1 MSIIFSTAGM
11 AQKKVVSK
19 KNPNTPV
26 FINTKS
32 GKHIPVPLL
41 KPVPADSRI
50 QTRTPKKKVM
60 MRNTSVSKG
69 NKFTKVTRRVPIR
82 TQGKSNQRG
91 GATFKDI
98 DIYYPQ
104 SKIEVNYSSF
114 QRKRR
119 KDSYASITL
128 SNQGMVDDFTST
140 YPDCDEVG
148 TLIINAPNINNLAA
162 LNNISGIGVLI
173 IKNTI
178 LTDLSDMESL
188 TSISDSLIL
197 ENNASL
203 TRIGL
208 SNVSVLGG
216 LK

>member
-1 MSIIFSTAGM
+1 MPIPGLPILLKKHPPGYYHLLNLFQMRKICTLLLMSIIFSTAGM

-32 GKHIPVPLL
+32 GKHIPVPML
-41 KPVPADSRI
+41 KPVPASSGI

-60 MRNTSVSKG
+60 MRNTGISKG

-119 KDSYASITL
+119 
-128 SNQGMVDDFTST
+128 
-140 YPDCDEVG
+140 
-148 TLIINAPNINNLAA
+148 
-162 LNNISGIGVLI
+162 
-173 IKNTI
+173 
-178 LTDLSDMESL
+178 
-188 TSISDSLIL
+188 
-197 ENNASL
+197 
-203 TRIGL
+203 
-208 SNVSVLGG
+208 
-216 LK
+216 